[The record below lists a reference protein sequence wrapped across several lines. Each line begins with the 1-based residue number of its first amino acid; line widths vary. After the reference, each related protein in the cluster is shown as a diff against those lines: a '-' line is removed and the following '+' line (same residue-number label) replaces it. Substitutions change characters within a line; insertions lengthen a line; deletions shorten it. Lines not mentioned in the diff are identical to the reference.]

1 MEEVKGLRCKT
12 SRISY
17 LWNYLLLILL
27 ALFLILLLP
36 YLNFVE
42 LYSQIIFLIIF
53 SISLILLLEPESEKL
68 VREYFIT
75 ENEVKKIEGVI
86 SKKEISIP
94 YQSVADVTLVK
105 PWIGRIFNFGDVF
118 IKGVKG
124 NIRIK
129 GIKEPEKILRIIENR
144 INRLEEKEDEFDA

>member
-53 SISLILLLEPESEKL
+53 SIGLILLLEPESEKL
-68 VREYFIT
+68 IKEYFIT
-75 ENEVKKIEGVI
+75 ENEIKKIEGVF
-86 SKKEISIP
+86 SKKEVSIP
-94 YQSVADVTLVK
+94 YQSVADVTLIKSLVGK
-105 PWIGRIFNFGDVF
+105 IFNFGDIFV
-118 IKGVKG
+118 KGVKG

-129 GIKEPEKILRIIENR
+129 GVKEPEKILRIIENR
-144 INRLEEKEDEFDA
+144 ISRFKGEESEED